1 MIDRLD
7 QSARVLPAAAH
18 RTMTRRD
25 YKDALRAIVSWHED
39 CLNCG
44 KPDDQK
50 TARTIPNDDDLCEL
64 FNRIDRA
71 RKLLAP
77 TRTP

>member
-1 MIDRLD
+1 
-7 QSARVLPAAAH
+7 
-18 RTMTRRD
+18 MTSHRD
-25 YKDALRAIVSWHED
+25 YKDALRALVSWQED
-39 CLNCG
+39 CLNWG
-44 KPDDQK
+44 KPEDQK
-50 TARTIPNDDDLCEL
+50 TARTIPDDNDLCEL

>member
-1 MIDRLD
+1 
-7 QSARVLPAAAH
+7 
-18 RTMTRRD
+18 MTVRRN
-25 YKDALRAIVSWHED
+25 YKEALRAIVSWQED

-50 TARTIPNDDDLCEL
+50 TARTAPNDDDLCEL

>member
-1 MIDRLD
+1 MTGWRD
-7 QSARVLPAAAH
+7 QSVRARASV
-18 RTMTRRD
+18 RRD
-25 YKDALRAIVSWHED
+25 YKGALRALVSWQED

-44 KPDDQK
+44 RPEDQK
-50 TARTIPNDDDLCEL
+50 TARTIPDDNDLCEL

>member
-1 MIDRLD
+1 MTGQQD
-7 QSARVLPAAAH
+7 QPARA
-18 RTMTRRD
+18 RTSVRRD
-25 YKDALRAIVSWHED
+25 YKGALRALVSWQED

-44 KPDDQK
+44 LPEDRKA
-50 TARTIPNDDDLCEL
+50 ARTIPDDNDLCEL

-77 TRTP
+77 TPTR

>member
-1 MIDRLD
+1 
-7 QSARVLPAAAH
+7 
-18 RTMTRRD
+18 MTIRRD

>member
-1 MIDRLD
+1 
-7 QSARVLPAAAH
+7 
-18 RTMTRRD
+18 MTGRRD
-25 YKDALRAIVSWHED
+25 YKDALRAIVSWQED

-50 TARTIPNDDDLCEL
+50 AARTAPNDDDLCEL